1 MKLIL
6 AQAAFCL
13 MRVTAIMQSQEGSSG
28 TLFCAVGGI
37 SVKCILEEHTNPSSS
52 NVRSVHSGLSG
63 GKEKADGSMPCEQE
77 NADARKT

>member
-6 AQAAFCL
+6 PQAVFRL
-13 MRVTAIMQSQEGSSG
+13 MTVTVIMQSQEGSSG

-37 SVKCILEEHTNPSSS
+37 SIKCILEEYTNASSN

-63 GKEKADGSMPCEQE
+63 CKGKADGSMPCEQE
-77 NADARKT
+77 NSDTRKT